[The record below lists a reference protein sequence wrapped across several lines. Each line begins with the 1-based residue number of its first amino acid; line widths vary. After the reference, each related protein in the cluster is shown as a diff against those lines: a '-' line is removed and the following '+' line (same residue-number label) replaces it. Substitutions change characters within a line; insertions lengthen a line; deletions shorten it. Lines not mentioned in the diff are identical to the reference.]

1 MIGGERG
8 EVEQTLVLWSFSP
21 SCFSISAGGDAISS
35 KAISSKGHLSQIRGL
50 KG

>member
-8 EVEQTLVLWSFSP
+8 EVELTLVLWSFSP
-21 SCFSISAGGDAISS
+21 SCFSVSAGGD
-35 KAISSKGHLSQIRGL
+35 AISSKGHLSQIRGL